1 MQHLKGQHVLI
12 LGLGTSGLAMA
23 KWCLAQG
30 ASVSVADTRTAPP
43 GLATLTSEC
52 PGAKFISGPLNAE
65 LLQVKASAKSDE
77 DNVNVR
83 AVFKSPG
90 LAPAEVV
97 AVWDAAKAMGL
108 WVGTE
113 LSLFIKAL
121 AELKEEIGYEPS
133 VLAVTGTNGKTTV
146 TSLTAQM
153 LVRGGLRTVV
163 AGNIGPTL
171 LGTLSEKLA
180 EIKDIPEDE
189 EPEETEVTKELVKFE
204 QLEEENA
211 INENLVHAEHAEND
225 LLAVSNNNTQGAVES
240 KVQHEKEETALKV
253 SLSETAHESKFN
265 VQTQNTIEEAKD
277 DQANQAE
284 HAEALSLSNLDELT
298 ESHGLVNDLRSK
310 FRRFKSQ
317 RNALPQAWVL
327 ELSSFQLNDCE
338 DFDPTASVI
347 LNISEDHLDWHIDM
361 PSYIGA
367 KSKVFGQHTHQILC
381 RDDPQVLALRPVDLD
396 AKALKKAK
404 AEAQL
409 NNSEWFERD
418 IITYGSDVPSESG
431 HYGLETVNG
440 MTWLVKAVDPSD
452 DEGDRKGR
460 RRKVQTESEDL
471 LIQRLMPA
479 DALRIRG
486 AHNALNA
493 LAALALSSTAKA
505 TSLGHGPM
513 LYALREYKGEP
524 HRVEPV
530 VRINDVEY
538 FDDSK
543 GTNVGA
549 TLAAINGLGPD
560 HRLIVILGGEGKG
573 QDFTPLAAPL
583 ARYAK
588 LVILL
593 GRDAPIIKNAIE
605 QLEIQCIDASS
616 MDEAVKIAHEQAQ
629 SGDAVLMSPACASF
643 DMFDNYEHRAKVFV
657 EAVRALALEEGVL

>member
-113 LSLFIKAL
+113 LSLFTKAL

-204 QLEEENA
+204 QLDEENA
-211 INENLVHAEHAEND
+211 INENLVHAEHADND

-240 KVQHEKEETALKV
+240 KVQHEKEETA
-253 SLSETAHESKFN
+253 
-265 VQTQNTIEEAKD
+265 
-277 DQANQAE
+277 
-284 HAEALSLSNLDELT
+284 
-298 ESHGLVNDLRSK
+298 
-310 FRRFKSQ
+310 
-317 RNALPQAWVL
+317 
-327 ELSSFQLNDCE
+327 
-338 DFDPTASVI
+338 
-347 LNISEDHLDWHIDM
+347 
-361 PSYIGA
+361 
-367 KSKVFGQHTHQILC
+367 
-381 RDDPQVLALRPVDLD
+381 
-396 AKALKKAK
+396 
-404 AEAQL
+404 
-409 NNSEWFERD
+409 
-418 IITYGSDVPSESG
+418 
-431 HYGLETVNG
+431 
-440 MTWLVKAVDPSD
+440 
-452 DEGDRKGR
+452 
-460 RRKVQTESEDL
+460 
-471 LIQRLMPA
+471 
-479 DALRIRG
+479 
-486 AHNALNA
+486 
-493 LAALALSSTAKA
+493 
-505 TSLGHGPM
+505 
-513 LYALREYKGEP
+513 
-524 HRVEPV
+524 
-530 VRINDVEY
+530 
-538 FDDSK
+538 
-543 GTNVGA
+543 
-549 TLAAINGLGPD
+549 
-560 HRLIVILGGEGKG
+560 
-573 QDFTPLAAPL
+573 
-583 ARYAK
+583 
-588 LVILL
+588 
-593 GRDAPIIKNAIE
+593 
-605 QLEIQCIDASS
+605 
-616 MDEAVKIAHEQAQ
+616 
-629 SGDAVLMSPACASF
+629 
-643 DMFDNYEHRAKVFV
+643 
-657 EAVRALALEEGVL
+657 